1 MEYAILI
8 TLISAVII
16 VTVGFL
22 GTNKRE
28 AFNSVSP
35 AFPTEKQDKG
45 KDSPDDSDCG
55 NGLLCVVVICV
66 IRIVS
71 LLPSLL
77 CPSLWFLREVAW
89 FPPPCCRSR

>member
-1 MEYAILI
+1 MRVISKSFVLSIKDSEGASAVEYAILI

-55 NGLLCVVVICV
+55 IGNYK
-66 IRIVS
+66 
-71 LLPSLL
+71 
-77 CPSLWFLREVAW
+77 
-89 FPPPCCRSR
+89 